1 MRRIRR
7 SSVTVY
13 RRRVTTQDVVIAGKK
28 TIGRIDRTIRRRLG
42 RVSLDWSREPIA
54 TPRKRLDESRGRG
67 RVAKDLPQPFDRR
80 VQAVL
85 EIHED
90 IVTPQFTTQVVARHQ
105 CAWRSNQEREN
116 TKRLDRQEKPAAV
129 LRQLPRP
136 QIQRELAES
145 YELWLRSLGCHGS
158 FRESGGDPI
167 RQHTPRTRRH
177 PRFTFLSPSD
187 H

>member
-1 MRRIRR
+1 MTGP
-7 SSVTVY
+7 SPS
-13 RRRVTTQDVVIAGKK
+13 
-28 TIGRIDRTIRRRLG
+28 LG

-54 TPRKRLDESRGRG
+54 TPWKRLDEARGRG

-80 VQAVL
+80 VQTVL

-105 CAWRSNQEREN
+105 CAGRSNQEREN
-116 TKRLDRQEKPAAV
+116 AKRLDGQEKPAPV

-158 FRESGGDPI
+158 FPKAAVI
-167 RQHTPRTRRH
+167 LRQDTPQTLRH